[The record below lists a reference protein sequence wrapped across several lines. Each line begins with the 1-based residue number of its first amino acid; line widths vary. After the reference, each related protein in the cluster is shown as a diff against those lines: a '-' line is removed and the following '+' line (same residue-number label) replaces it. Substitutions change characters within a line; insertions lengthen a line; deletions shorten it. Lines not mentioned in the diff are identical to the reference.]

1 MEEPTQDSFADDAP
15 VVGKRRSSLGAL
27 AKMKPVGKLKAM
39 FEDKGIAKQ
48 RQKDSSILAKLK
60 PVSASHDVSSFSA
73 AVADTAFNGPHT
85 ISIPA
90 PSDQAPST
98 PTQPLFALLPAA
110 HGTLVEDGRNES
122 LGSEMDAKAT
132 KSPSSGNFF
141 KRSFSGLKKALT
153 PKSSSGKHK
162 HGAASPGYAGSET
175 GGLSPSPSGLLPFV
189 SRQPSSSSMDLNV
202 RSDQAAPLQPA
213 LRSPTPSV
221 SCDAQTALEEQEWT
235 AERSREGS
243 IEVQSEMKAARPPRP
258 PLSPR
263 VSPSGSILDGMAA
276 RVTVSPHARSPSVA
290 ATSMADPATPCAGQ
304 LDTPSAAPSPLAA
317 EASPSPEEEDS
328 AVASLSASPTIPDG
342 PSSDT
347 HMAALAEAAAA
358 AGATPLPFGLA
369 AAEAASEAGAA
380 DEDTVPANGCE
391 LVFPSLGTDAGAS
404 SPGGMSS
411 LPHSSGGASDAMAT
425 AMLMACDQPVP
436 AARSSSARGL
446 HLDVDAATAET
457 VAIGEDASADTITPT
472 GTTIPAVEACIDGLT
487 PVCDSSVLASA
498 GAVAVGTAA
507 SETAAYTTAV
517 EDAEMAAAEPTTAEA
532 AAEVAEVLAEVE
544 TVQLYEPTAA
554 CEAAANDMEMDEVV
568 LAAPAAVEAAAE
580 PAACSSPPPADSV
593 PAAVAAVPQVAPV
606 AASIELSEPAAE
618 VAACP
623 AAGLPQEPIKA
634 AAAPPLVVEPRPVAA
649 EQPAC
654 PAALSAAADE
664 EMMDCGDAATGL
676 AEPQVAALELPA
688 ASKPS
693 SAAVMPTTSQPTAA
707 AAGQPAPAPETV
719 EAAAELPAEPAELAA
734 RPAPGVT
741 EEDTDEASAQEPVP
755 IAEAAEE
762 PAQEQETVEASPAFE
777 PAAAE
782 TAAVAVL
789 ETTAEA
795 VAEPL
800 AVPAAETAV
809 EPAPITTAAT
819 EAPPTACFD
828 VDMDDVE
835 AFEFEPLEDATQQF
849 SPAQQAAA
857 MAASEVAV
865 VAIAE
870 AAEMLPVIL
879 EDSAPA
885 VELAAS
891 AAAEEAAE
899 VAVAENEPVVG
910 AASVRSE
917 PAADDFVPTST
928 AGLEAEVAEVVEVP
942 ATAVEVPGADEPAA
956 AEPAA
961 AEVAA
966 DAAAAE
972 EPTTNADRANADVDM
987 MDTEAVSGP
996 AAIEAVE
1003 SETTTVAAPAAAL
1016 QEAMAAEF
1024 VAVQSEVAEAVAEPV
1039 AELQQPDQ
1047 PVGEVD
1053 CVPAVV
1059 EVPAELEA
1067 AAPTVAEPEV
1077 QPEVQLG
1084 MQPGTISEPQPA
1096 ATAAEAATENGTAAA
1111 VASPVQQQRPSM
1123 PEDDPMMV
1131 SPMLARLSL
1140 APPPAFV
1147 SAPEDAGAAG
1157 DAVGTPVSAARS
1169 TPGMPTPISPETATV
1184 GVRAFQLDDL
1194 EAEAEQAVA
1203 EGAASSGAA
1212 EVDGPMAAQAEAEEA
1227 QPVAADEAVMD
1238 VPEPVAEMPAA
1249 DLAVAVEVTAEVAAV
1264 ELEVVEEAAAPA
1276 AELDVPMADSLEDL
1290 ESEWGNGDLLD
1301 GGDLPLPQAVSSP
1314 VSTGKSKEKDASA
1327 STPGVPSSRKVAP
1340 DVTLMVN
1347 RESLDLVSLR
1357 ASMVNRGGLGESLMA
1372 ESLDSF
1378 EHGLSMG
1385 GGVNTSSSMS
1395 LAKSRHVFPFFPM
1408 APVTEAGEGEQEGDM
1423 PSPAANCAT
1432 GGFNFDVPAVATAT
1446 AAASPAS
1453 PALSFAPPPA
1463 AAATPDAIPTPGMQP
1478 TGASG
1483 AFAMTPLGRTP
1494 GVPTRAGVAATP
1506 VAAASGSQVK
1516 PGSAKPTTAAGG
1528 KPTATPSSAL
1538 KALAAASAGTA
1549 GAKAAPLAK
1558 RPTPAIGGKLVATP
1572 GQVPGAGTATPTV
1585 GRTPSYTSLHTSTPG
1600 AAVPAAAA
1608 TARTPVPTPGVAP
1621 SAANAVHVKTP
1632 GLSPLPASNMPAAAR
1647 ARATPLAAA
1656 GAAGVQA
1663 VPVAGRSV
1671 GMGTNLFD
1679 TPVMM
1684 RATAAPLAD
1693 SPFPDFDLDTM
1704 DISAEAS
1711 RAAAMLGPAHQAAT
1725 PVPSGAGRTASSTAP
1740 TVAGTPTTSVLEV
1753 HVQMLTN
1760 KLAEAEANNQRLQD
1774 ENNMLRDQLSTL
1786 QFQSNMTGDLDMER
1800 EARQFLEQEL
1810 SVVRHRMDS
1819 LEADLR
1825 AAQAE
1830 AKRREQVAADT
1841 ATAHQA
1847 EAAAWAQHDAEARL
1861 SLQQKDEKMK
1871 AMQVEVDAARGI
1883 VEQAEARVAEANNKA
1898 AAAQAKS
1905 EEESGKLKDLQATLG
1920 VQAHQLVQAQRARD
1934 EAEARFTKAMDQ
1946 LINAQT
1952 AHKKQVVE
1960 YEHKLQSLNTVLQQ
1974 ATELRD
1980 RYNKLKQAAI
1990 EFETRAKTA
1999 EAKAQENAAALA
2011 TAQTEKGEL
2020 LRMCNELLT
2029 QLEASKAKR

>member
-1 MEEPTQDSFADDAP
+1 MEEDSFADDAP

-1432 GGFNFDVPAVATAT
+1432 GGFNFDV
-1446 AAASPAS
+1446 
-1453 PALSFAPPPA
+1453 
-1463 AAATPDAIPTPGMQP
+1463 
-1478 TGASG
+1478 
-1483 AFAMTPLGRTP
+1483 
-1494 GVPTRAGVAATP
+1494 
-1506 VAAASGSQVK
+1506 K